1 MYIESEFNNIFNKK
15 EIKMI
20 STHSTKPADIQRN
33 WYVVDA
39 SGVILG
45 RLSAEIAKIL
55 RGKNKPYFTP
65 NLDCGDYV
73 VVINA
78 DKVKLTG
85 KKLTDKHYYQH
96 TGFIGSVKDTT
107 AGKILNSRFPER
119 VIQKAV
125 ERMISRNPLGRQMM
139 TKLKVYAGENHPHT
153 AQNPIVLDIASQNPK
168 NKRSAL

>member
-20 STHSTKPADIQRN
+20 STHSTKPADIERK

-125 ERMISRNPLGRQMM
+125 ERMISRNPLGRQMI

>member
-1 MYIESEFNNIFNKK
+1 MYIESEFNNIFKK

-20 STHSTKPADIQRN
+20 STHSTKPADIERK

-45 RLSAEIAKIL
+45 RLSAEIAKII

-73 VVINA
+73 IVINA

-96 TGFIGSVKDTT
+96 TGYIGSVKDTT

>member
-1 MYIESEFNNIFNKK
+1 MKTFSL
-15 EIKMI
+15 
-20 STHSTKPADIQRN
+20 KPADVKRQWIL
-33 WYVVDA
+33 VDA
-39 SGVILG
+39 SEAPLG
-45 RLSAEIAKIL
+45 RIATVIATRL
-55 RGKNKPYFTP
+55 TGKYQPTFTP
-65 NLDCGDYV
+65 HVDSGDYV

-96 TGFIGSVKDTT
+96 TGYIGSVKDTT

>member
-1 MYIESEFNNIFNKK
+1 
-15 EIKMI
+15 MI
-20 STHSTKPADIQRN
+20 STHSSKPAVIERI
-33 WYVVDA
+33 WSVVAA

-55 RGKNKPYFTP
+55 RGKNKPYFAP

-107 AGKILNSRFPER
+107 AGKILNGRFPER

>member
-1 MYIESEFNNIFNKK
+1 
-15 EIKMI
+15 MI

-96 TGFIGSVKDTT
+96 TGYIGSVKDTT

-125 ERMISRNPLGRQMM
+125 ERMISRGITGLGICTTFGARVERMM
-139 TKLKVYAGENHPHT
+139 PSSWFTSCCYSSPSSHFSTSNTRAG
-153 AQNPIVLDIASQNPK
+153 S
-168 NKRSAL
+168 

>member
-1 MYIESEFNNIFNKK
+1 
-15 EIKMI
+15 MI
-20 STHSTKPADIQRN
+20 STHTTKPSDIQRK
-33 WYVVDA
+33 WYVIDA
-39 SGVILG
+39 QGVVLG

-73 VVINA
+73 IVINA
-78 DKVKLTG
+78 EKVKLTG
-85 KKLTDKHYYQH
+85 KKLSDKHYYQH
-96 TGFIGSVKDTT
+96 TGYIGSVKDTT
-107 AGKILNSRFPER
+107 AGRVLNSKFPER

-153 AQNPIVLDIASQNPK
+153 AQNPEVWDIASQNAK